1 MTASDL
7 FEISA
12 KAVND
17 KFGASE
23 DQANAIILGA
33 KEKAENGEFKHS
45 MRLRIEPEVVSIL
58 ERKGFT
64 VTTSEGTTYGAITT
78 IEWSNAQ
85 KRF

>member
-12 KAVND
+12 KVIID
-17 KFGASE
+17 KFEASE
-23 DQANAIILGA
+23 DQANAIILEA

-45 MRLRIEPEVVSIL
+45 MRLMIKPEVVSVL

-64 VTTSEGTTYGAITT
+64 VTISEGTTYGAITT